1 MNSELRKL
9 QFFGAGPKMAIPETE
24 KLVKGGLD
32 DTSDEQ
38 VADKS
43 KPQREQISLY
53 NFTFHPTNLLKRA
66 VSCRLFLLELIEND
80 QGR

>member
-32 DTSDEQ
+32 QTSDEH
-38 VADKS
+38 VAEKS
-43 KPQREQISLY
+43 RNQCEQFLY
-53 NFTFHPTNLLKRA
+53 LL
-66 VSCRLFLLELIEND
+66 
-80 QGR
+80 